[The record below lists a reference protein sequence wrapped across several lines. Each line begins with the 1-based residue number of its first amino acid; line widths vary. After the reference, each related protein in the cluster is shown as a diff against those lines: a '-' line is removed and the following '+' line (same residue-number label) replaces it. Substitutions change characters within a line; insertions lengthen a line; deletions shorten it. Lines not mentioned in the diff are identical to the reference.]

1 MGIIGCMALPAP
13 DRAPDAYAALEQALE
28 AVDPRNL
35 APSLELVVRK
45 LPLALSVETAALRLR
60 ESDSEGKLHLVA
72 VEGSPPS
79 DRLTLLYS
87 TQTIAQARSIFVLG
101 HRHTLGRM
109 LGARWLHGEW
119 LKVGNEPIGT
129 ITVGSRTE
137 RRPDANEL
145 ALLAETAQRLAARLE
160 EADRRAAT
168 LEALARQVARN
179 SIFIPE
185 DAPATIRAALRP
197 RELAILTLYTD
208 GLSAQEIAD
217 LFVISTHTVR
227 THIKN
232 AYRRLG
238 VHSRA
243 EAEEFVRTQR
253 VLELV

>member
-1 MGIIGCMALPAP
+1 MCAVSLENARPP
-13 DRAPDAYAALEQALE
+13 RAALEE
-28 AVDPRNL
+28 AVEALDGNDL
-35 APSLELVVRK
+35 ASSLALVVRK
-45 LPLALSVETAALRLR
+45 LPLAISVETAAIRLR
-60 ESDSEGKLHLVA
+60 DSDGEGKLHVVA

-79 DRLTLLYS
+79 DRLALLFS

-109 LGARWLHGEW
+109 LGVRWLHGEW
-119 LKVGNEPIGT
+119 LKAAGEPIGA

-137 RRPDANEL
+137 RRPSRSDL
-145 ALLAETAQRLAARLE
+145 TFFVRMAQRLSERLE
-160 EADRRAAT
+160 GADRRKET
-168 LEALARQVARN
+168 LEALSREAVRASV
-179 SIFIPE
+179 FTPD
-185 DAPATIRAALRP
+185 DAPESVRKSLRP

-243 EAEEFVRTQR
+243 EAEQLVRTQR